1 VPSQKV
7 EVTMGSAAAAA
18 AAADVDDMATRLFAA
33 LLLVTVVDVQ
43 LMRFL
48 TRVSRGR

>member
-7 EVTMGSAAAAA
+7 EVTIGSAAATAVD
-18 AAADVDDMATRLFAA
+18 DVDDMATRLFAA
-33 LLLVTVVDVQ
+33 LLLVVDGQ
-43 LMRFL
+43 LLMGFL

>member
-7 EVTMGSAAAAA
+7 EVAMGSAAAAA
-18 AAADVDDMATRLFAA
+18 AVDVDDMARLFTA
-33 LLLVTVVDVQ
+33 LLLVVNGQ
-43 LMRFL
+43 LLMGFL

>member
-1 VPSQKV
+1 MPSQKV
-7 EVTMGSAAAAA
+7 EVTIGSAAAV
-18 AAADVDDMATRLFAA
+18 DVDDMARLFAA

-48 TRVSRGR
+48 TNVSRGR

>member
-1 VPSQKV
+1 MPSQKV
-7 EVTMGSAAAAA
+7 EVTIGSAAAAA
-18 AAADVDDMATRLFAA
+18 VDDVDDMATRLFAA

-48 TRVSRGR
+48 TNVSRGR